1 MSETILPRDTVQVNT
16 LRDEAIRRAR
26 KKARDIRGFYFS
38 ALLYALIIPILW
50 VVNLSLGGPRWAH
63 WPMIGWGIGLGI
75 QGLSLF
81 AGRTVF
87 GAEWEERKVEELM
100 ARENFKVVSREKQLV
115 QAQMRMLQAQIEP
128 HFLFNTLANIQSLI
142 GRSPD
147 TANLMLDDFIAYLRQ
162 TLSASRAQMGTVK
175 QEFDLLRQYLDL
187 IKIRMADRLDYDLK
201 IDANLDETPLAPM
214 LLQPLVE
221 NAIKHGLEPKV
232 EGGRVTVRASREG
245 EKMILTVT
253 DNGLGFSDNADSKG
267 NGVGLANL
275 RERLALLYDNRATL
289 TIADANPGTR
299 ITIFI
304 PL

>member
-1 MSETILPRDTVQVNT
+1 
-16 LRDEAIRRAR
+16 
-26 KKARDIRGFYFS
+26 
-38 ALLYALIIPILW
+38 
-50 VVNLSLGGPRWAH
+50 
-63 WPMIGWGIGLGI
+63 
-75 QGLSLF
+75 
-81 AGRTVF
+81 
-87 GAEWEERKVEELM
+87 M

-147 TANLMLDDFIAYLRQ
+147 KANLMMDDFIAYLRQ

-187 IKIRMADRLDYDLK
+187 IKIRMANRLEYDLK
-201 IDANLDETPLAPM
+201 IDADIEGTPLAPM

-232 EGGRVTVRASREG
+232 EGGRVAVAASREG
-245 EKMILTVT
+245 EKMVLTVV

-267 NGVGLANL
+267 TGVGLANL
-275 RERLALLYDNRATL
+275 RERLTLLYDNRATL
-289 TIADANPGTR
+289 IISDGHPGTR
-299 ITIFI
+299 IMISI

>member
-1 MSETILPRDTVQVNT
+1 M
-16 LRDEAIRRAR
+16 
-26 KKARDIRGFYFS
+26 
-38 ALLYALIIPILW
+38 
-50 VVNLSLGGPRWAH
+50 
-63 WPMIGWGIGLGI
+63 
-75 QGLSLF
+75 
-81 AGRTVF
+81 F

-142 GRSPD
+142 GRAPD
-147 TANLMLDDFIAYLRQ
+147 KANLMMDDFIAYLRQ
-162 TLSASRAQMGTVK
+162 TLSASRAQLGTVK

-187 IKIRMADRLDYDLK
+187 IKIRMADRLEYELR
-201 IDANLDETPLAPM
+201 IDADLDGMPLAPM

-232 EGGRVTVRASREG
+232 DGGRVTVSASREG
-245 EKMILTVT
+245 GKMILSVL

-267 NGVGLANL
+267 TGVGLANL

-289 TIADANPGTR
+289 TISDADPGTL
-299 ITIFI
+299 IVISV